1 MAKSTLRF
9 LCIAL
14 PMLAASSAWA
24 DEGIASNTV
33 AIGAYIIH
41 YDVHASDLSGPFTPA
56 GLGLDV
62 KDTSTLYLAYMRR
75 LSSHFSFELAGG
87 VPPLTKSTGKGPA
100 ALGSV
105 PFNGQVISTVRWL
118 APTALI
124 RYSFFDETHMI
135 RPYLGVGV
143 NYVDFYDR
151 NSTVAGNAGG
161 GGPTRIELSS
171 SLGPAGT
178 VGVNVALPHHW
189 GVLASYSVSRVHS
202 DLHAITGDVVRF
214 SSISFN
220 PSAAVVAI
228 SYSF

>member
-1 MAKSTLRF
+1 MAKSFVRF

-24 DEGIASNTV
+24 DEGIPSNTV
-33 AIGAYIIH
+33 AIGVYFIH
-41 YDVHASDLSGPFTPA
+41 YDVHASDLSGPFTPT

-62 KDTSTLYLAYMRR
+62 KSTSTLYLAYMRR
-75 LSSHFSFELAGG
+75 LSSHFSFELAAGI
-87 VPPLTKSTGKGPA
+87 PPLTKSTGKGPA

-105 PFNGQVISTVRWL
+105 PFNGQVITTARWF

-124 RYSFFDETHMI
+124 RYAFFDESHMV
-135 RPYLGVGV
+135 RPYIGAGV
-143 NYVDFYDR
+143 NYVKFYDR
-151 NSTVAGNAGG
+151 NSTVAGDVAA
-161 GGPTRIELSS
+161 GGPTKIELSS
-171 SLGPAGT
+171 SFGPAGT

-189 GVLASYSVSRVHS
+189 GVLASYSVTRVHS

-220 PSAAVVAI
+220 PSAAVVAV